1 MFSFLFLLFLP
12 PSFPL
17 ENRKKKTIGLMYAHL
32 ALTFF
37 FLLSIMSNQNFNFDV
52 CSSPCMLHQ
61 GNRKFKNFRPP
72 KPQLINRKH
81 IWQTTRSAR
90 VQLHEREASESSS
103 FVAENCRYSVR
114 FFEKAIVK
122 NQTPVNDIMNKAD
135 YQIQ

>member
-17 ENRKKKTIGLMYAHL
+17 ENRKKKTIGIKYAHL

-37 FLLSIMSNQNFNFDV
+37 SFFQLCQIKTST

-81 IWQTTRSAR
+81 IWQTTRSAGSSCTKGR
-90 VQLHEREASESSS
+90 LVSPQVSLRKIAGIQFASL
-103 FVAENCRYSVR
+103 
-114 FFEKAIVK
+114 KKPIVK